1 MENSEVI
8 NTNEH
13 CDSPVYV
20 ETSPVSSPV
29 FVSKERE
36 IDSESSTQVTDKLT
50 DKLILPQLNE
60 SLLLPITST
69 NNVVNKDVPVNS
81 YTLPTTPIP
90 PTNITTTAHTPST
103 TTSTATTTSTEMVT
117 IVIKDLNYCYEE
129 FSKQIKENNLLI
141 SPQTIMR
148 LLRLAMIIVEQTNE
162 SGNKKKEF
170 VISLL
175 KTVVT
180 NNDNMLIEHKLE
192 ALNLISGNIISD
204 SIDFL
209 IDASKGKFDVNK
221 VEKIAE
227 EVAKSCLTRCWG
239 ILSKKK

>member
-29 FVSKERE
+29 FVSKETGSGSDSYISNE
-36 IDSESSTQVTDKLT
+36 PLINPIIETNSSSSSTASTSATSPTSSTSSTSPPAAPTTAPTHNAVATSSES
-50 DKLILPQLNE
+50 
-60 SLLLPITST
+60 
-69 NNVVNKDVPVNS
+69 
-81 YTLPTTPIP
+81 
-90 PTNITTTAHTPST
+90 
-103 TTSTATTTSTEMVT
+103 TSTEMVT

-129 FSKQIKENNLLI
+129 FSKQIKENNVSI

-148 LLRLAMIIVEQTNE
+148 LLRLAMVIVEQTNE

-175 KTVVT
+175 KMVVT
-180 NNDNMLIEHKLE
+180 NNNSMLIEHKLE
-192 ALNLISGNIISD
+192 ALNLITGGIVSD

-227 EVAKSCLTRCWG
+227 EVAKSCFAICWDKF
-239 ILSKKK
+239 SKKK

>member
-29 FVSKERE
+29 FVSKETGSGSDSYISNE
-36 IDSESSTQVTDKLT
+36 PLINPIIETNSSSSSTASTSATSPTSPTTAPTHNAVATSSES
-50 DKLILPQLNE
+50 
-60 SLLLPITST
+60 
-69 NNVVNKDVPVNS
+69 
-81 YTLPTTPIP
+81 
-90 PTNITTTAHTPST
+90 
-103 TTSTATTTSTEMVT
+103 TSTEMVT

-129 FSKQIKENNLLI
+129 FSKQIKENNVSI

-175 KTVVT
+175 KMVVT
-180 NNDNMLIEHKLE
+180 NNNSMLIEHKLE
-192 ALNLISGNIISD
+192 ALNLITGGIVSD

-227 EVAKSCLTRCWG
+227 EVAKSCFAICWDKF
-239 ILSKKK
+239 SKKK

>member
-29 FVSKERE
+29 FVSKETGSGSDSYISNE
-36 IDSESSTQVTDKLT
+36 PLINPIIETNSSSSSTASTSATSPTSSTSPPAAPTTAPTHNAVATSSES
-50 DKLILPQLNE
+50 
-60 SLLLPITST
+60 TS
-69 NNVVNKDVPVNS
+69 
-81 YTLPTTPIP
+81 
-90 PTNITTTAHTPST
+90 A
-103 TTSTATTTSTEMVT
+103 EMVT

-129 FSKQIKENNLLI
+129 FSKQIKENNVSI

-175 KTVVT
+175 KMVVT
-180 NNDNMLIEHKLE
+180 NNNSMLIEHKLE
-192 ALNLISGNIISD
+192 ALNLITGGIVSD

-227 EVAKSCLTRCWG
+227 EVAKSCFAICWDKF
-239 ILSKKK
+239 SKKK